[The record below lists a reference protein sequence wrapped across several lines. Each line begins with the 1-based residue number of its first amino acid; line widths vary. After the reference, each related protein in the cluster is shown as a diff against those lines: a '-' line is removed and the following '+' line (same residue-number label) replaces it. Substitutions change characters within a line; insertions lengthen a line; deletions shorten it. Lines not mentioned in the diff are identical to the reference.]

1 MSSSFL
7 FRRATAASA
16 CAARSF
22 STSTPRSVARITLVG
37 NLADTPEAFTTSTG
51 KEMIKYAVASNHGTR
66 DNRQTSW
73 FKVTHFCDGPRKDF
87 MMSLSKGTL
96 VFVEGEAS
104 MRNYQDR
111 EGQTRTVMNIVQRSI
126 EVLKRPQTDGQES
139 QESQEYHQ
147 GE

>member
-1 MSSSFL
+1 MSSFL

-22 STSTPRSVARITLVG
+22 STSTPRSFARITVVG
-37 NLADTPEAFTTSTG
+37 HLADTPEATTTSTG
-51 KEMIKYAVASNHGTR
+51 KEIIKYAVASNHGTK

-73 FKVTHFCDGPRKDF
+73 FKITNFADGPRRDF
-87 MMSLSKGTL
+87 MLSLSKGTL
-96 VFVEGEAS
+96 VLVEGEAS
-104 MRNYQDR
+104 LKNYQDK
-111 EGQTRTVMNIVQRSI
+111 EGQPRSVLNITQRNI

-139 QESQEYHQ
+139 QESRH

>member
-1 MSSSFL
+1 MSSFL

-22 STSTPRSVARITLVG
+22 STSTPRSIARISVVG
-37 NLADTPEAFTTSTG
+37 HLADTPEVFTTSAG
-51 KEMIKYAVASNHGTR
+51 KEMIKYAVASHHGTK

-73 FKVTHFCDGPRKDF
+73 FRITHFGDGPRKDF
-87 MMSLSKGTL
+87 MLSLSKGTL

-104 MRNYQDR
+104 LKNYQDK
-111 EGQTRTVMNIVQRSI
+111 EGQTRTALNIVQRSM

-139 QESQEYHQ
+139 QEYHH